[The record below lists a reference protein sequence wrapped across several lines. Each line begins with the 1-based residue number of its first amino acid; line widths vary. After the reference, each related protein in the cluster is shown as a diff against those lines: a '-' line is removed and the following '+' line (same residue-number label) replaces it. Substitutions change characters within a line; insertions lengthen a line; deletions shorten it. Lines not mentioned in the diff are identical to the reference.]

1 MLNLIILLY
10 YISFDN
16 FKNFYSNYK
25 RWLGIPKKELF
36 IKRVYE
42 IVNELKIP
50 LIDERVYDKVSFGT
64 GAAIASVVF
73 KFEEDESV
81 IRGFLGLAEYFHTVV
96 IKAKDSFYIP
106 HASILFR
113 LISS

>member
-1 MLNLIILLY
+1 MN
-10 YISFDN
+10 
-16 FKNFYSNYK
+16 
-25 RWLGIPKKELF
+25 IPKRELF

-50 LIDERVYDKVSFGT
+50 LIDERVYEKANFST
-64 GAAIASVVF
+64 GSAIANVVF

-96 IKAKDSFYIP
+96 IKVKDQFFIP
-106 HASILFR
+106 HATILFK
-113 LISS
+113 LLSS

>member
-1 MLNLIILLY
+1 MA
-10 YISFDN
+10 
-16 FKNFYSNYK
+16 K
-25 RWLGIPKKELF
+25 RELF

-50 LIDERVYDKVSFGT
+50 LIDERVYDKVNFNT
-64 GAAIASVVF
+64 AAAVAKLIF

-96 IKAKDSFYIP
+96 IKKGDQFFIP
-106 HASILFR
+106 QNSILFQ